1 MDVEEDTPID
11 ELDKL
16 IEALYQV
23 RSLNHTAC
31 VRHSCTA
38 PSAVANKLCMTF
50 GLPSRRALTPAL
62 YASFKQASKVTV
74 QRQACDQ
81 IKEWLGKH
89 WDILLG

>member
-1 MDVEEDTPID
+1 MEEDTPID

-16 IEALYQV
+16 IDALYQV

-31 VRHSCTA
+31 AQHSYMA
-38 PSAVANKLCMTF
+38 HSAVANKLCMPF
-50 GLPSRRALTPAL
+50 GLPSRRALTPAVC
-62 YASFKQASKVTV
+62 ASFEQASKVTV

>member
-16 IEALYQV
+16 IEALDKV

-38 PSAVANKLCMTF
+38 PSAVENKLCMPF
-50 GLPSRRALTPAL
+50 ALPSRTALTPAL
-62 YASFKQASKVTV
+62 YASFEQASKVTV

-81 IKEWLGKH
+81 IKDWLGKH